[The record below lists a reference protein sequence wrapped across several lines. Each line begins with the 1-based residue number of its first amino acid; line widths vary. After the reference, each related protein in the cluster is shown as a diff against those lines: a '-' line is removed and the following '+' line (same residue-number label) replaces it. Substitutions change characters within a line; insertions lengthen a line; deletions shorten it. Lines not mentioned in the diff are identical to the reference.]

1 MVLTANSK
9 GGYYKNRVCKSLNI
23 SRTAFYKSK
32 GRHLRILKHEQVTL
46 NLIKQRRALLPREGG
61 KKLYKAIKPELNK
74 YNLKIG
80 RDKIFEIL
88 RKEDLLVKPKKAYH
102 KTTNSRHW
110 FHKYKNQVKN
120 FVPSKPHQLWVSDIT
135 YLKLH
140 KGHCYLALITD
151 AYSRKIVGYDI
162 SDTLELTGAKRALK
176 MALKQLPNEHKLV
189 HHSDRGVQYCS
200 YEYTGTLIE
209 NEVCISMTEE
219 NHCYENAMAERVNG
233 ILKDEFFLD
242 YRFPNLSSARKA
254 SIDAINKYNQV
265 RLHVSLN
272 YKIPGKVHVN
282 AA

>member
-1 MVLTANSK
+1 M
-9 GGYYKNRVCKSLNI
+9 
-23 SRTAFYKSK
+23 
-32 GRHLRILKHEQVTL
+32 RILKQEQAAL
-46 NLIKQRRALLPREGG
+46 NLIKQRRELLPREGG
-61 KKLYKAIKPELNK
+61 KKLYKAIKPELRRNS
-74 YNLKIG
+74 LKVG
-80 RDKIFEIL
+80 RDKLFEIL
-88 RKEDLLVKPKKAYH
+88 KKEDMLVKPKKSYH
-102 KTTNSRHW
+102 KTTNSKHW
-110 FHKYKNQVKN
+110 FYKYKNQVKD
-120 FVPSKPHQLWVSDIT
+120 FLPSRTHQLWVSDIT

-176 MALKQLPNEHKLV
+176 MALKQLPIDYKLI

-200 YEYTGTLIE
+200 YEYTGLLKNNDIK
-209 NEVCISMTEE
+209 ISMTEE

-242 YRFPNLSSARKA
+242 FTFPDLAMAQKA
-254 SIDAINKYNQV
+254 TKDAIKKYNEI

-272 YKIPGKVHVN
+272 YSIPNQVHEN